1 MQPAARPLSNS
12 LRNLSTHLRYL
23 QSSRTGTWLTTQYSR
38 LCSKRQEVAEGRL
51 SGIVT
56 NMSEDEV
63 MMMLML
69 VNAVMATLMMGTKG
83 MIGMGMLM
91 GVMLLPMMCRQH
103 VSGTPKEA
111 GGSFSSKRSRR
122 ALFPFDMWS
131 RSLFQAWTKR
141 RRAESASD
149 APEAD
154 SD

>member
-51 SGIVT
+51 AGIVT

-83 MIGMGMLM
+83 MIGVGMLM

-111 GGSFSSKRSRR
+111 GR
-122 ALFPFDMWS
+122 LFHQQEES
-131 RSLFQAWTKR
+131 ESLVPIRHVVQ
-141 RRAESASD
+141 EPIPSLD
-149 APEAD
+149 EEAPR
-154 SD
+154 